1 MTIVRSSS
9 TRPTNCGVHRAHRR
23 SAQNLREVFCD
34 GDDRSLVV
42 DQAHELRR
50 RISRICQRTLRR
62 QAQEFLEKPFVD
74 RRALLLEYRMSPEE
88 RQVYD
93 DVTRYLL
100 EPDICAFSG
109 NQRQLLLIGFHRR
122 MASSLAALAAS
133 LRKVAERLEKMRA
146 GVTPPS
152 LSESVRDF
160 ALDLE
165 DDLPAPNEDDEPTSA
180 ASPEKIQDELE
191 RVQRFV
197 ERVERL
203 PQDSKAKRLL
213 DAVRLIQERG
223 GKGSGKILIFTESL
237 TTQDHLKDILIKG
250 GFSPRDITLFRGVNA
265 SPRASEALERWDE
278 EIGQHIPKY
287 NRPSRSVRVV
297 A

>member
-1 MTIVRSSS
+1 M
-9 TRPTNCGVHRAHRR
+9 
-23 SAQNLREVFCD
+23 
-34 GDDRSLVV
+34 
-42 DQAHELRR
+42 
-50 RISRICQRTLRR
+50 ISRWISKTTFR
-62 QAQEFLEKPFVD
+62 
-74 RRALLLEYRMSPEE
+74 
-88 RQVYD
+88 
-93 DVTRYLL
+93 
-100 EPDICAFSG
+100 
-109 NQRQLLLIGFHRR
+109 H
-122 MASSLAALAAS
+122 
-133 LRKVAERLEKMRA
+133 
-146 GVTPPS
+146 
-152 LSESVRDF
+152 
-160 ALDLE
+160 
-165 DDLPAPNEDDEPTSA
+165 PNEDDEPTSA

-223 GKGSGKILIFTESL
+223 GKGSGKILIFAESL